1 MPQCFNVN
9 SLYLCALSYMTRKVF
24 AFAKGECCQESADNP
39 AFQEVLL
46 GGHLYQMIL
55 TVLALVNI
63 TVVSFS
69 Y

>member
-1 MPQCFNVN
+1 
-9 SLYLCALSYMTRKVF
+9 MTRKVF